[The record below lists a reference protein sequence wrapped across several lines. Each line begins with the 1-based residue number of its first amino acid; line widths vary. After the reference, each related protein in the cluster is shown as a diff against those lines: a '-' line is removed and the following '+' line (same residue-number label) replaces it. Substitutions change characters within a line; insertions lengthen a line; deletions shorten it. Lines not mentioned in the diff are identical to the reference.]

1 MYRPSNTSSRPKQRY
16 RNQLNKAYCGTAK
29 CSTGCIIS
37 IKESFQLEIVQKL
50 YDLCQPTDFESR
62 FILKQLNEIKASTQ
76 ELCKVNLDLP
86 VITVDLLKQ
95 GSKRNNVEV
104 VESVESVEEVKVQGY
119 LKSEKSVTNA
129 TNSLKMSALFIAFVG
144 LIMSNAT

>member
-16 RNQLNKAYCGTAK
+16 RKQLNKAYCGTAK

-37 IKESFQLEIVQKL
+37 IKESFQMETVQKL

-62 FILKQLNEIKASTQ
+62 FILKQMNEIKASTQ

-95 GSKRNNVEV
+95 GSITNNVEV
-104 VESVESVEEVKVQGY
+104 VELEEEVQGY
-119 LKSEKSVTNA
+119 LKSEKSATNA

>member
-1 MYRPSNTSSRPKQRY
+1 M
-16 RNQLNKAYCGTAK
+16 
-29 CSTGCIIS
+29 
-37 IKESFQLEIVQKL
+37 
-50 YDLCQPTDFESR
+50 
-62 FILKQLNEIKASTQ
+62 NEIKASTQ

-95 GSKRNNVEV
+95 GSITNNVEV
-104 VESVESVEEVKVQGY
+104 VELEEEVQGY